1 MINED
6 RILRLREVQAHFKLN
21 NNQFAE
27 KIGIDK
33 SNISKIYNGQ
43 RTIGDGI
50 INKIVVNCNVS
61 KEWFLTGQGSMFLP
75 NSNVSSYGLMPVMN
89 VPLVQQYAYAGYL
102 CGYADPEYIS
112 ELPTVPFI
120 VDHEA
125 KGSYLCFEVR
135 GDSMYDGTEESLL
148 EGDKLL
154 CREIKRELWTTYKL
168 HIRKWDFVIV
178 HRTDGILVKRI
189 SEHNLERGSIT
200 VHSLNPEYPDRVI
213 RLDDIC
219 QIFNVIEVSRARKR

>member
-1 MINED
+1 METND
-6 RILRLREVQAHFKLN
+6 KILRIKEIQKFFDLN

-33 SNISKIYNGQ
+33 SNVSKIYNGQ
-43 RTIGDGI
+43 RTIGEGI
-50 INKIVVNCNVS
+50 VNKIVVSCNVS
-61 KEWFLTGQGSMFLP
+61 KEWLLTGKGEMFP
-75 NSNVSSYGLMPVMN
+75 RNSSAASLGFMPVMN

-102 CGYADPEYIS
+102 SGYSDPEYIE

-125 KGSYLCFEVR
+125 KGNYLCFEVR

-154 CREIKRELWTTYKL
+154 CREIKRELWTTSRL

-189 SEHNLERGSIT
+189 IEHNLEYGSIT
-200 VHSLNPEYPDRVI
+200 VHSLNPEYPDRV
-213 RLDDIC
+213 LYLNDIA
-219 QIFNVIEVSRARKR
+219 QIFNVIEISRARKR